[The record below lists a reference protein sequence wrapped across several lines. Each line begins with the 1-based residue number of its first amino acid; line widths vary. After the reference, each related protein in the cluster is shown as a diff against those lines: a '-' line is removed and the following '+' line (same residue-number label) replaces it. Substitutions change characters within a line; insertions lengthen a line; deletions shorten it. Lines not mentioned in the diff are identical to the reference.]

1 MLATCP
7 CNTCSQPIEFDHEQ
21 KGQTLNCPHC
31 GVDTV
36 LFLPAVKPPPVAKSI
51 EPATKPIKPK
61 PRHSV
66 LLPLLVFAAGA
77 VFILEAGFAYASGE
91 NIMHQL
97 YSALYFGFGALLLSA
112 SFLLYYVRTIA
123 NKS

>member
-21 KGQTLNCPHC
+21 NGQTLNCPHC

-51 EPATKPIKPK
+51 EPVAKPIKLK
-61 PRHSV
+61 PRHSG
-66 LLPLLVFAAGA
+66 LLPLLVFAAGS
-77 VFILEAGFAYASGE
+77 VFILEGGFAYASGE